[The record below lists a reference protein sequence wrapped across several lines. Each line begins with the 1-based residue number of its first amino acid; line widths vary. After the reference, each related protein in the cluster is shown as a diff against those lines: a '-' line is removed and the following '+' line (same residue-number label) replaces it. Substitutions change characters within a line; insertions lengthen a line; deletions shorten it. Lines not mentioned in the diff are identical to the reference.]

1 MLLAHADRRSQLD
14 LDFPLP
20 LARLDALVL
29 IALVY
34 QVLGSPKHPL
44 LQAMGLVVI
53 VFQSGSRIIMAGSEP
68 SRKDCRHVQ
77 VAQIEMLALGSSSL
91 LVSSHLSTF
100 ATLPAANVPL
110 GMHYVVTRDGDC
122 FPTPSTE
129 PMSDAT
135 DLFSEDPVHTPSPL
149 QCNVVDLPESLA

>member
-1 MLLAHADRRSQLD
+1 MRTKDPNLTFD
-14 LDFPLP
+14 LPRP
-20 LARLDALVL
+20 LATLDALML
-29 IALVY
+29 IALTY

-44 LQAMGLVVI
+44 LQAMGLVVV

-68 SRKDCRHVQ
+68 SRKECRHVQ
-77 VAQIEMLALGSSSL
+77 IAQMEMMALGSSSL

-135 DLFSEDPVHTPSPL
+135 DLFSEAPTHLFTPTMYL
-149 QCNVVDLPESLA
+149 R